1 LTVKPRQL
9 QTLLLA
15 GVLIGGSASCDSEQS
30 QQEPG
35 SQTPSSV
42 AETTTPEEA
51 AGSLMLEPAFGDL
64 LLRNPLDIDELPGED
79 GQYLVSER
87 AGAIKLVDAA
97 QQSAT
102 VVADLEDRVALEG
115 LEMGLFGL
123 ALTPRFEETGEFLV
137 YYSAA
142 NPLRAVLSRLRLAG
156 GSVDTSQEEVL
167 LEEPFSDVIHWGGGM
182 EFGPDGYLYLGIGDG
197 GPEDDPNG
205 NAQNLTELKG
215 SILRLAIEG
224 SGYAIPQDNP
234 FADGRGRYRPEIWAY
249 GLRNPWRLSFDSE
262 TGDLWAGDVGEDQ
275 WEEIN
280 IIVRGANYGWNIRE
294 GADCFRGASCNSEG
308 LVDPLTT
315 YPHDPGCAIIGGFVY
330 HGEIGQL
337 QDMYIFSDFC
347 AGSVWSV
354 TRQSPEPTLLAET
367 GELVYSIGE
376 DADGEVLIM
385 TAVTVYRLVLEE

>member
-1 LTVKPRQL
+1 
-9 QTLLLA
+9 
-15 GVLIGGSASCDSEQS
+15 
-30 QQEPG
+30 
-35 SQTPSSV
+35 
-42 AETTTPEEA
+42 
-51 AGSLMLEPAFGDL
+51 
-64 LLRNPLDIDELPGED
+64 
-79 GQYLVSER
+79 
-87 AGAIKLVDAA
+87 
-97 QQSAT
+97 
-102 VVADLEDRVALEG
+102 
-115 LEMGLFGL
+115 
-123 ALTPRFEETGEFLV
+123 
-137 YYSAA
+137 
-142 NPLRAVLSRLRLAG
+142 
-156 GSVDTSQEEVL
+156 
-167 LEEPFSDVIHWGGGM
+167 M